1 MSRFQVDSGAVE
13 GASAAVAGSAS
24 VISTEVDA
32 MMRHLLDLQS
42 SWQGAA
48 SNSFQGVVAE
58 WRATQEQV
66 RSALESIGQA
76 LATTGRTYDAAEAD
90 AVRAFSR

>member
-1 MSRFQVDSGAVE
+1 MSRFQVDSSAVE

-24 VISTEVDA
+24 VISSEVDA

-42 SWQGAA
+42 TWQGAA
-48 SNSFQGVVAE
+48 SASFQGVVAD

-66 RSALESIGQA
+66 RTSLESIGQA
-76 LATTGRTYDAAEAD
+76 LASTGRTYEAAEAD
-90 AVRAFSR
+90 AVRVFSR